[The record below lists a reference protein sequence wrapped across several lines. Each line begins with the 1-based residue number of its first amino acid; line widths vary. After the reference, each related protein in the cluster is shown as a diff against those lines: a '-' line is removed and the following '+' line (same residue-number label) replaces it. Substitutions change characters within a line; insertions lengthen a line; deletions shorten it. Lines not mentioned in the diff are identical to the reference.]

1 MRSPDNESFRNRLKE
16 VAMLT
21 RNLILAAAGAV
32 ALLAAAPA
40 ARADGWHGHG
50 PWHGGG
56 WHGYGWRPYGG
67 YVYAPPPVI
76 YAPPPVVYAPPPA
89 IVIAP
94 RIPMPF
100 VAFGF
105 N

>member
-1 MRSPDNESFRNRLKE
+1 
-16 VAMLT
+16 MLT
-21 RNLILAAAGAV
+21 RNLILAAAGAL

-40 ARADGWHGHG
+40 AHADGWDRGWHGHG
-50 PWHGGG
+50 HGG

-67 YVYAPPPVI
+67 YVYAPPPVY
-76 YAPPPVVYAPPPA
+76 YAPPPVYYAPPPA
-89 IVIAP
+89 YYAPPPAVVIAP